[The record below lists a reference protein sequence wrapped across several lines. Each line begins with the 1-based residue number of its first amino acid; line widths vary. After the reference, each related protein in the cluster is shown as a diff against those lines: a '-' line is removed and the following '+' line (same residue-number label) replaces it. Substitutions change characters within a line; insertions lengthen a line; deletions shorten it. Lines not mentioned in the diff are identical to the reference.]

1 MYNISVSAIKN
12 EIGDNGEGLAA
23 VYRATKAFK
32 DTMPDVWHAC
42 MDCVEHV
49 LDKIIFANDVLE
61 IPPTKTFLE
70 FYKMMYPNKVTPN
83 FKFDRVQSQ
92 QIGAFW
98 GFVFQN
104 CLKYE
109 RYKNS
114 VQINTLGIKTASRF
128 VKQHNEASWY
138 DYVGT
143 VKE

>member
-12 EIGDNGEGLAA
+12 EIGENGEGLAS
-23 VYRATKAFK
+23 VYRATKEFK
-32 DTMPDVWHAC
+32 DTMPDVWKAC

-70 FYKMMYPNKVTPN
+70 FYVMMYPDKKNR
-83 FKFDRVQSQ
+83 KFERVEAQ

-128 VKQHNEASWY
+128 VKHHNETSLY

>member
-1 MYNISVSAIKN
+1 MNNISVSAIKN
-12 EIGDNGEGLAA
+12 EIGDNGEGLAS
-23 VYRATKAFK
+23 VYRATKGFK
-32 DTMPDVWHAC
+32 GTMSVVWDAC
-42 MDCVEHV
+42 MDCVEHF
-49 LDKIIFANDVLE
+49 LDKIIFANDILE

-70 FYKMMYPNKVTPN
+70 LYVMMHPNEKN
-83 FKFDRVQSQ
+83 RKFERVEAQ

-128 VKQHNEASWY
+128 VKNHNETSLY